1 MLAVIPS
8 LLSTIFVAPF
18 ASPSHLS
25 GDASCIMR
33 VFGRDPDS
41 KKFIPSLLGGPFA
54 EIGNLVHRAI
64 EIADQRSNLLEVF
77 DHLVNEREIELS
89 NDKRKSHYSD
99 LRSAVGE
106 SKWLSQLIVLKSHI
120 GPGEKL
126 EPGLIRQSS
135 NVGAVDNGRGFAD
148 LIWPSINYEVPFH
161 SPDLGLSGRID
172 RIEVNSSGDM
182 SVIDVKTGLLVG
194 SDGEYKIEYLIQL
207 AAYELLVKEKWPVS
221 NIKLFLEGSESHLIE
236 LSPEI
241 RAELLKILNS
251 FREVVGKL
259 GGMTVDAYSAQQKG
273 PHCLNCPIRHR
284 CKSYREV
291 LVNDEFGELL
301 LGQELNPVTDGFG
314 RVVSKRFA
322 MGQHVVNLKTSTDR
336 TVQLRSKYEWQV
348 SQVEE
353 GSDVFFFN
361 FAGKPNGNR
370 IAIQNAL
377 PVNFSDDY
385 LSGRNWSAEIFTAE

>member
-1 MLAVIPS
+1 MPSVIPS

-33 VFGRDPDS
+33 IFGRDPNS
-41 KKFIPSLLGGPFA
+41 KKFIASLIGGPFA

-64 EIADQRSNLLEVF
+64 EIADQRSNLIEVF
-77 DHLVNEREIELS
+77 DHLVNERHKELS

-106 SKWLSQLIVLKSHI
+106 PKWLSQLIVLKSHI
-120 GPGEKL
+120 GPREIL
-126 EPGLIRQSS
+126 EPGSIRQSS
-135 NVGAVDNGRGFAD
+135 NVGGVDNGRGFAD
-148 LIWPSINYEVPFH
+148 LIRPSINYEVPFH
-161 SPDLGLSGRID
+161 SRDLGLSGRID
-172 RIEVNSSGDM
+172 RIEVDSSGDM
-182 SVIDVKTGLLVG
+182 SVIDVKTGLLVD
-194 SDGEYKIEYLIQL
+194 SDGEYKFEHLLQL
-207 AAYELLVKEKWPVS
+207 AAYELLVKEKWPAS
-221 NIKLFLEGSESHLIE
+221 NIKLFLEGSESHAID
-236 LSPEI
+236 LSPVI
-241 RAELLKILNS
+241 RAELLRKLDF
-251 FREVVGKL
+251 FREAVREI
-259 GGMTVDAYSAQQKG
+259 GGTTVDAYSAQQKG
-273 PHCLNCPIRHR
+273 PHCLNCPIRHH

-291 LVNDEFGELL
+291 LVNDDFGELL
-301 LGQELNPVTDGFG
+301 AGQELNPVTDGFG

-322 MGQHVVNLKTSTDR
+322 MGQSVVNLKTSADR

-370 IAIQNAL
+370 IALQNAL

-385 LSGRNWSAEIFTAE
+385 LSGRNWSAEIFVAK

>member
-33 VFGRDPDS
+33 IFGRDPDS
-41 KKFIPSLLGGPFA
+41 KKFIPSLIGGPFA

-77 DHLVNEREIELS
+77 DHLVKERGIELT

-99 LRSAVGE
+99 LRSSVGE
-106 SKWLSQLIVLKSHI
+106 SRWLSQLIVLKSHV
-120 GPGEKL
+120 GQTESL
-126 EPGLIRQSS
+126 ELNLIRLSS
-135 NVGAVDNGRGFAD
+135 NTSGVVEGNGFKD
-148 LIWPSINYEVPFH
+148 LRQPSINYEVPFH

-172 RIEVNSSGDM
+172 RIEVDSSGNIN
-182 SVIDVKTGLLVG
+182 VIDVKTGLLVG

-207 AAYELLVKEKWPVS
+207 AAYELLVKEKWPAS

-241 RAELLKILNS
+241 RAELLKKLNS
-251 FREVVGKL
+251 FREVAGKL
-259 GGMTVDAYSAQQKG
+259 GGTTVDAYSAQQKG

-291 LVNDEFGELL
+291 LINDEFGELL
-301 LGQELNPVTDGFG
+301 AGQDLNPVTDGFG

-322 MGQHVVNLKTSTDR
+322 MGQYVVNLKTVADR

-361 FAGKPNGNR
+361 FAGRPNGNR

-385 LSGRNWSAEIFTAE
+385 PSGRNWSAEIFVAE

>member
-33 VFGRDPDS
+33 IFGRDPDS

-106 SKWLSQLIVLKSHI
+106 SRWLSQLIVLKSHI
-120 GPGEKL
+120 GPREKL
-126 EPGLIRQSS
+126 ELGSIRQSS
-135 NVGAVDNGRGFAD
+135 NVGRVNNGREFED
-148 LIWPSINYEVPFH
+148 LIRPSINYEVPFH
-161 SPDLGLSGRID
+161 SSNLGLSGRID
-172 RIEVNSSGDM
+172 RIEVDSSGDM

-291 LVNDEFGELL
+291 LINDEFGKLFAGE
-301 LGQELNPVTDGFG
+301 ELNPVTDGFG
-314 RVVSKRFA
+314 QVVSKRFA
-322 MGQHVVNLKTSTDR
+322 MGQYVVNLKTSADR

-353 GSDVFFFN
+353 GGYVFFFN

-370 IAIQNAL
+370 IAKQQAL

-385 LSGRNWSAEIFTAE
+385 LYGRNWSAEIFVAE

>member
-33 VFGRDPDS
+33 IFGRDPDS

-106 SKWLSQLIVLKSHI
+106 SRWLSQLIVLKSHI
-120 GPGEKL
+120 GPRKKL
-126 EPGLIRQSS
+126 ELGSIRQSS
-135 NVGAVDNGRGFAD
+135 NVGGVNNGREFED
-148 LIWPSINYEVPFH
+148 LIRPSINYEVPFH
-161 SPDLGLSGRID
+161 SSNLGLSGRID
-172 RIEVNSSGDM
+172 RIEVDSSGDM

-236 LSPEI
+236 LPPEI

-361 FAGKPNGNR
+361 FTGKPNGNR

-377 PVNFSDDY
+377 PVNFLDDY
-385 LSGRNWSAEIFTAE
+385 LYGRNWSAEIFVAE